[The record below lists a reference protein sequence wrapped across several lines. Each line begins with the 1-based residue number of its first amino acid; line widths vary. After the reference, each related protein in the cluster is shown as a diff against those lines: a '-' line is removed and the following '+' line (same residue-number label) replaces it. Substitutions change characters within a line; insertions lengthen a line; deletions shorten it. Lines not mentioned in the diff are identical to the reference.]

1 MDESLKEK
9 RLKISGLFKLDKV
22 LSLIEQLKRINLR
35 TNNNSPVECKTV
47 IDIKILF
54 QLVKNENLDNL
65 LSQFFKKPVKPV
77 EKT

>member
-77 EKT
+77 E